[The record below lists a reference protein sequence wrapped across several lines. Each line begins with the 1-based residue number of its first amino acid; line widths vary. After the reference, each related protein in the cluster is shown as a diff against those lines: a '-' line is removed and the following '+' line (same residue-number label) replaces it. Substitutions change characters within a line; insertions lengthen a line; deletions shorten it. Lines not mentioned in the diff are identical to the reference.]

1 MGMKMGRLKLK
12 DIREMNGNDL
22 VDKLSELK
30 ADLKKL
36 KVEAAKGTLRKE
48 AGKVR
53 VRRRDIA
60 RVMTVLR
67 ERGEKI

>member
-1 MGMKMGRLKLK
+1 MGRLKLK